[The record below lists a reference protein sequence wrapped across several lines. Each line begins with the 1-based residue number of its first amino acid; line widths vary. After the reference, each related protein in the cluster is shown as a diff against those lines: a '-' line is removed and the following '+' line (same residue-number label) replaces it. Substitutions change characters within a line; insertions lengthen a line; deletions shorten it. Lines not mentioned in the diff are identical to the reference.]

1 MDDRSFTQNRELSW
15 LRFNDRVLSEAMD
28 ETVPLLER
36 LKFIAIFT
44 SNLDE
49 FFMIRVGSLFDLTHL
64 KSNAV
69 DSKSGMSAK
78 QQLDAIYEAVRPQYA
93 KRQEIYFALQKQL
106 RLHGIAALQ
115 LQELTPADWKVVR
128 QYFKNS
134 VAPILSP
141 QIVDPHHPFPHLINN
156 VLHVGAWLQYKSRV
170 VFAVIP
176 MPAALPEVLF
186 LPGGELRYVRTAE
199 IVMENLEQIF
209 TNYTVL
215 ERVIFC
221 VTRNADINPNDEA
234 FDFDSDDFR
243 KKMQKALKQRK
254 RLEPVRLELS
264 APISETFSAYLQEH
278 LPVTKQQI
286 FVTSMPLKLG
296 HVFTLEGRLSAEKRS
311 ALTYPPFTPVTPG
324 WAGATGSVQQQIL
337 RQDRLLSYPY
347 ESMAPF
353 LRLVREAAS
362 DPAVLSIKITIYRL
376 AQKAQLVEYLCEAA
390 ENGKDV
396 TVLIEL
402 RARFDEQ
409 NNIDWSERLEEAGC
423 TVIYGIEDYKVHS
436 KVCLITRRE
445 RGVIQYITQ
454 IGTGN
459 YNEKTA
465 RQYTDVCLMTADRR
479 IGSDANAFFKNMAI
493 GNLDGHY
500 ASLWVA
506 PRDLKHQILQAID
519 GEIAKGNQGRVLLK
533 LNSVTDIDVIEKL
546 KQASCAGVQITMIV
560 RGICCILPGVP
571 GRTEQIRVISIVG
584 RFLEHSRIYCFGTGS
599 AEKMYISSADF
610 MTRNMERRVEVACP
624 IYQPE
629 IREKLHEILNACLQ
643 DNVKARLLQ
652 ADGSYVP
659 LPDQTDRVEEQQT
672 LMQLAER
679 EAQRHEPEPPH
690 SSFWS
695 RLRTR
700 LHRA

>member
-324 WAGATGSVQQQIL
+324 WAGATGSIQQQIL

-396 TVLIEL
+396 TALIEL

-506 PRDLKHQILQAID
+506 PRDLKHQNLQAID